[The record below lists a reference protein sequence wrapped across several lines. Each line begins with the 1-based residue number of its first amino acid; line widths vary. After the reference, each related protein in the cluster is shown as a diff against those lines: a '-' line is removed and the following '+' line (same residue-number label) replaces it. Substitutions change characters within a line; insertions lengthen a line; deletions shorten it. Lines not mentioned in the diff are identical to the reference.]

1 MQITFIIPCHNA
13 EDLIIK
19 NYKRLLFF
27 TQKFKINTKII
38 YINDG
43 SKDNTYKKLNEIKN
57 KRVKILNNKKNLGKS
72 QSIIKALKIVNTK
85 YVILIDCDLPYFKY
99 LKNII
104 NNLKNYDLVIVNRKL
119 KNSKNIDKKKN
130 LYKITRSLISNF
142 LGKLIEKKLKLNVNG
157 DTQAGLKGF
166 RINKK
171 FKKIKFFSKY
181 YFFDIELINYFRKG
195 KSKIKLIPVKF
206 KISDKSSIKFFSLN
220 NLKIIFEFFI
230 ILKKTNI

>member
-1 MQITFIIPCHNA
+1 MQITFIIPCYNA
-13 EDLIIK
+13 ENLILK
-19 NYKRLLFF
+19 NYKKLLFF
-27 TQKFKINTKII
+27 TQKIKIKNKII

-57 KRVKILNNKKNLGKS
+57 KKVKILNNKKNLGKS

-104 NNLKNYDLVIVNRKL
+104 NNLKNYDLVMVNRKL

-130 LYKITRSLISNF
+130 LYKFTRSLISNF

-171 FKKIKFFSKY
+171 LKKIKFFSKY

-195 KSKIKLIPVKF
+195 KFKIKLIPVKF